1 MYDYSYYGDYGY
13 DSVKSASILAG
24 FGAFTW
30 IISMAIS
37 VFTIVCNWKIFKKAG
52 KKGWES
58 IVPIYNVIVELEI
71 VELPMW
77 YIALLFVPIAN
88 IYAVFKINI
97 ELAKKFGKSTGF
109 GVGLVLLSPIFR
121 AILAFSDDAVYEGN
135 DTQNSDVKVEPISPN
150 VGPQTG
156 FVQPAQ
162 PAQPVQPVQ
171 PVQPEP
177 QIQPVQPAMSQ
188 VPVQPEVQVQPTN
201 NYNMNTVAAV
211 EQAPIP
217 TLGTQ
222 QPVQNNQEPQVQRP
236 MFCTSCGAPIL
247 ENARFCTNCGKQL

>member
-24 FGAFTW
+24 VGAFTW
-30 IISMAIS
+30 VISMAIS
-37 VFTIVCNWKIFKKAG
+37 IFTIVCNWKIFKKAG
-52 KKGWES
+52 RKGWES
-58 IVPIYNVIVELEI
+58 IVPIYNVIIELEI
-71 VELPMW
+71 AGLPMW
-77 YIALLFVPIAN
+77 YIALLFVPFAN

-135 DTQNSDVKVEPISPN
+135 DTQNNEVKVEPISPN

-156 FVQPAQ
+156 FVQP
-162 PAQPVQPVQ
+162 VQPVQ
-171 PVQPEP
+171 QAIP
-177 QIQPVQPAMSQ
+177 Q
-188 VPVQPEVQVQPTN
+188 VPVQPEVQIQPTN

-211 EQAPIP
+211 EQAPIN
-217 TLGTQ
+217 TLETQ
-222 QPVQNNQEPQVQRP
+222 QPVQNNQEQTIQHPK
-236 MFCTSCGAPIL
+236 FCTNCGAPTL

>member
-24 FGAFTW
+24 VGAFTW
-30 IISMAIS
+30 VISMAIS

-58 IVPIYNVIVELEI
+58 IVPIYNVIIELEI

-77 YIALLFVPIAN
+77 YIALLFLPFAN

-109 GVGLVLLSPIFR
+109 GVGLTLLSPIFR

-135 DTQNSDVKVEPISPN
+135 DTQNREVNEPTSPN

-156 FVQPAQ
+156 FVQP
-162 PAQPVQPVQ
+162 VQPVQ
-171 PVQPEP
+171 PVMP
-177 QIQPVQPAMSQ
+177 Q

-222 QPVQNNQEPQVQRP
+222 QPVQSNQEPQVQRP
-236 MFCTSCGAPIL
+236 MFCTNCGAPIL

>member
-1 MYDYSYYGDYGY
+1 MYDYSYYGNYGY

-24 FGAFTW
+24 VGAFTW
-30 IISMAIS
+30 VISMAIS
-37 VFTIVCNWKIFKKAG
+37 IFTIVCNWKIFKKAG
-52 KKGWES
+52 RKGWES
-58 IVPIYNVIVELEI
+58 IVPIYNVIIELEI
-71 VELPMW
+71 AGLPMW
-77 YIALLFVPIAN
+77 YIALLFVPFAN

-135 DTQNSDVKVEPISPN
+135 DTQNNEVKVEPISPN

-156 FVQPAQ
+156 FVQPVQPVQ
-162 PAQPVQPVQ
+162 PAIPQVPVQPVQ
-171 PVQPEP
+171 QA
-177 QIQPVQPAMSQ
+177 IQQ
-188 VPVQPEVQVQPTN
+188 VPVQPEVQIQPTN

-236 MFCTSCGAPIL
+236 MFCTNCGAPTL
-247 ENARFCTNCGKQL
+247 ENAKFCTNCGKQL

>member
-13 DSVKSASILAG
+13 DSVKNASILAG
-24 FGAFTW
+24 VGAFTLV
-30 IISMAIS
+30 ISMAIS

-58 IVPIYNVIVELEI
+58 IVPIYNVIIELEI

-77 YIALLFVPIAN
+77 YIALLFLPFAN

-109 GVGLVLLSPIFR
+109 GVGLTLLSPIFR

-135 DTQNSDVKVEPISPN
+135 DTQNREVNEPTSPN

-156 FVQPAQ
+156 FVQP
-162 PAQPVQPVQ
+162 
-171 PVQPEP
+171 
-177 QIQPVQPAMSQ
+177 IQPVQPTMSQ

-222 QPVQNNQEPQVQRP
+222 QPVQSNQEPQVQRP
-236 MFCTSCGAPIL
+236 MFCTNCGAPLL

>member
-13 DSVKSASILAG
+13 DSVKNASILAG
-24 FGAFTW
+24 VGAFTLV
-30 IISMAIS
+30 ISMAIS

-58 IVPIYNVIVELEI
+58 IVPIYNVIIELEI

-77 YIALLFVPIAN
+77 YIALLFLPFAN

-109 GVGLVLLSPIFR
+109 GVGLTLLSPIFR

-135 DTQNSDVKVEPISPN
+135 DTQNREVNEPTSPN

-156 FVQPAQ
+156 FVQP
-162 PAQPVQPVQ
+162 VQPVQ
-171 PVQPEP
+171 PVMP
-177 QIQPVQPAMSQ
+177 Q
-188 VPVQPEVQVQPTN
+188 VPVQPEVQVQPID
-201 NYNMNTVAAV
+201 NMNTVAAV

-236 MFCTSCGAPIL
+236 MFCTNCGAPIL

>member
-1 MYDYSYYGDYGY
+1 M
-13 DSVKSASILAG
+13 VIL
-24 FGAFTW
+24 
-30 IISMAIS
+30 MAIS

-58 IVPIYNVIVELEI
+58 IVPIYNVIIELEI

-77 YIALLFVPIAN
+77 YIALLFLPFAN

-109 GVGLVLLSPIFR
+109 GVGLTLLSPIFR

-135 DTQNSDVKVEPISPN
+135 DTQNREVNEPTSPN

-156 FVQPAQ
+156 FVQP
-162 PAQPVQPVQ
+162 
-171 PVQPEP
+171 
-177 QIQPVQPAMSQ
+177 IQPVQSTMPQ

-217 TLGTQ
+217 TLRTQ
-222 QPVQNNQEPQVQRP
+222 QPIQNNQEPQVQRP
-236 MFCTSCGAPIL
+236 MFCTNCGAPVL